1 MLFNMKIGWFIL
13 ATLSILFTASCSA
26 PAATPGALAT
36 EPATPTVQSL
46 DTKMGKFEI
55 VSARLMDEVRD
66 SKAPEGMKFLLI
78 SLTGPD
84 GQALVP
90 GEFSLEDFQAM
101 INEDPDGVQILG
113 SDGSVNRYTQM
124 GGWLEDDFVIG
135 YMVPPADTYSLKWG
149 KLDPILLDVEN

>member
-1 MLFNMKIGWFIL
+1 MHFNLKTLWFIL
-13 ATLSILFTASCSA
+13 ATLSILFLASCTA
-26 PAATPGALAT
+26 PAAAPTAAT
-36 EPATPTVQSL
+36 EQTTPAVQSL

-55 VSARLMDEVRD
+55 VSARLVDEVRD

-90 GEFSLEDFQAM
+90 GEFSLEDFQVM
-101 INEDPDGVQILG
+101 INEDPDGVTILG

-124 GGWLEDDFVIG
+124 GGWLEDEFVIG
-135 YMVPPADTYSLKWG
+135 YTVAEADSYTLNWG
-149 KLDPILLDVEN
+149 KNQSIILNIEG